1 VTQFTYNSKKIEFY
15 DESQA
20 RDSSGKWTDG
30 GASKDPYPNDSGDFV
45 GGNYSEEY
53 EYTEREK
60 TPEEGYHITEKDV
73 IKEIAKNGL
82 IRSQP
87 KIGVSPKVYFKD
99 NIPSKKEISEED
111 ASDMAILKV
120 KIPKSYKTWDDTEV
134 REYTNDKGNPRKPSK
149 NSAFFT
155 RKSIS
160 PENISIMKSYG
171 VFEPI
176 KNFVK
181 TIGFTSS
188 VEFYDPS
195 QARDNA
201 GRWSGS
207 GGDGK
212 ESLSGTTTVY
222 HGTTAD
228 VLGKIREAGLKPSR
242 DGVHGKG
249 VYATDNQRLALEYGC
264 LKAPQATKIGGKVL
278 LGIVEVAASG
288 FKSVYEEKRDKDPYK
303 VFLSEKEVLPSAI
316 KRMMIFDAKP
326 VRKWIFEGGEKPKP
340 IAVKNLEEG
349 TIFVPILIDESELTN
364 LEEGECPVETQ
375 DIKANLENRQE
386 AIDIAHYGPA
396 NPKEPNEDYWKA
408 KAEIFDGSV
417 KEAKT
422 MLCGNCAG
430 FNQTKNVLGCIRKG
444 IGADAKEVEQ
454 AGDLGFCEIFDFKCA
469 SLRTCDAWIV
479 GGPITD
485 EKELARTIAQ
495 TPAPKKDRIKGSEK
509 NPEGTASTRSEAG
522 DIEVSQQVEEALKA
536 KIAEFKK
543 KHPSRNAPTLG
554 ALKKVF
560 RRGAGAYSVSHRPK
574 ISGGAPNSR
583 NAWAIA
589 RVNKFLKMAGGGKVK
604 KSYREADGDLLR
616 FEESSESTNFYDPSQ
631 ERDESGRW
639 SGSGASAQ
647 GKFIERIKRD
657 NPKADVASEAVK
669 KGVNTI
675 IKGVRG
681 AKIAVQYGATKT
693 VEIKKWL
700 GSSEGKEFL
709 NTAGDTL
716 RVIGAGAIGAIR
728 GINNDRYK
736 ILVGGL
742 INPALVPYLAGA
754 SATRGMFDQVAK
766 EYRGKG
772 VGRAI
777 SNKIREKIGV
787 KPMQAFVET
796 IKLQSKQPPIDDVV
810 SYLADVLR
818 VSIEEAIEGKERFEV
833 ISFYDP
839 SQNRDS
845 SGKWTSGGG
854 SAVATEPEQGMPI
867 YDEDENKPISPI
879 GDSDEE
885 LTQAEK
891 IEKELNP
898 DEQEYAQEFMQ
909 VLGPPTGMKNIES
922 NSKEYKEDVVNWSKS
937 FSEQGIDKEDAVQM
951 AVSLHKY
958 AGNDHVEVNEALRQM
973 DSGYKGKDSS
983 SAPNLEA
990 LGIAEAMEMAM
1001 DIAPKIKESVIW
1013 RGLKSGT
1020 EQPIG
1025 QDRTHK
1031 LAKSIKVGQ
1040 VIEDFGFSSFSLKES
1055 IGKQFSNWDVDRVG
1069 VQSKVLIKVKN
1080 ADGVGVKMPS
1090 FASSF
1095 INEKEVLLRPETKL
1109 KITSVKR
1116 EKQKVNALFRG
1127 ETDFVYHTEVE
1138 AEIVK

>member
-1 VTQFTYNSKKIEFY
+1 VIQFTYNSKKIEFY
-15 DESQA
+15 D
-20 RDSSGKWTDG
+20 
-30 GASKDPYPNDSGDFV
+30 
-45 GGNYSEEY
+45 
-53 EYTEREK
+53 
-60 TPEEGYHITEKDV
+60 
-73 IKEIAKNGL
+73 
-82 IRSQP
+82 
-87 KIGVSPKVYFKD
+87 
-99 NIPSKKEISEED
+99 
-111 ASDMAILKV
+111 
-120 KIPKSYKTWDDTEV
+120 
-134 REYTNDKGNPRKPSK
+134 
-149 NSAFFT
+149 
-155 RKSIS
+155 
-160 PENISIMKSYG
+160 
-171 VFEPI
+171 
-176 KNFVK
+176 
-181 TIGFTSS
+181 
-188 VEFYDPS
+188 PS
-195 QARDNA
+195 QARDNT
-201 GRWSGS
+201 GKWTGS
-207 GGDGK
+207 GGEGK
-212 ESLSGTTTVY
+212 ESLSGTTSVY

-278 LGIVEVAASG
+278 LGIVEVAVSG

-349 TIFVPILIDESELTN
+349 TIFVPIIIDESELTN

-396 NPKEPNEDYWKA
+396 NPKEPNEEYWKA

-485 EKELARTIAQ
+485 EKELARTVAQ
-495 TPAPKKDRIKGSEK
+495 TPAPKKDRIKGSDK

-522 DIEVSQQVEEALKA
+522 DIEVSQQVEESLKA

-616 FEESSESTNFYDPSQ
+616 FEESSESTSFYDPSQ

-639 SGSGASAQ
+639 AGGGTSTQ

-669 KGVNTI
+669 KGVDTI

-681 AKIAVQYGATKT
+681 AKIAGKYGATKT
-693 VEIKKWL
+693 AEIKKWL
-700 GSSEGKEFL
+700 GSSDGKEFL

-742 INPALVPYLAGA
+742 VNPALVPYLAGA

-772 VGRAI
+772 VGRTI

-787 KPMQAFVET
+787 KPMQAFVQT
-796 IKLQSKQPPIDDVV
+796 IKLQVNQPPIDDVV

-818 VSIEEAIEGKERFEV
+818 VSIEEAIEGKERFEI

-839 SQNRDS
+839 SQDRDS
-845 SGKWTSGGG
+845 SGKWTDGGA
-854 SAVATEPEQGMPI
+854 SQAKEADPERRRAIESELRTTG
-867 YDEDENKPISPI
+867 YDVDVVPKK
-879 GDSDEE
+879 EE
-885 LTQAEK
+885 MS
-891 IEKELNP
+891 ELNEWATSLANNNYTP
-898 DEQEYAQEFMQ
+898 EDAERMSVGLKAYASANPMQ
-909 VLGPPTGMKNIES
+909 KGGFRSVNRFLRGKQIPQRETDNVFETLNALQIAFQGGPKN
-922 NSKEYKEDVVNWSKS
+922 KENVVYRGSKS
-937 FSEQGIDKEDAVQM
+937 DAG
-951 AVSLHKY
+951 
-958 AGNDHVEVNEALRQM
+958 AGNINKSYTHNIAKYIKIGAVLSNKGFFSATKS
-973 DSGYKGKDSS
+973 DSIADEFANNMHKKSKTNITQSQIFMKLSGAKNKGILMPMF
-983 SAPNLEA
+983 A
-990 LGIAEAMEMAM
+990 GIG
-1001 DIAPKIKESVIW
+1001 
-1013 RGLKSGT
+1013 R
-1020 EQPIG
+1020 
-1025 QDRTHK
+1025 
-1031 LAKSIKVGQ
+1031 
-1040 VIEDFGFSSFSLKES
+1040 
-1055 IGKQFSNWDVDRVG
+1055 
-1069 VQSKVLIKVKN
+1069 
-1080 ADGVGVKMPS
+1080 
-1090 FASSF
+1090 
-1095 INEKEVLLRPETKL
+1095 EKEVLFPEKTRIKVTK
-1109 KITSVKR
+1109 VKR
-1116 EKQKVNALFRG
+1116 IEHETPAHWSNRG
-1127 ETDFVYHTEVE
+1127 VPKTYSTFIEGK
-1138 AEIVK
+1138 IL